1 MLEAGRFS
9 SLLGMMQL
17 LLGAFAFGDVTEDND
32 SADDFTVFITD
43 QCGRYST
50 GKLAPIFSHF
60 APKHYMAD
68 PAWTAIPAR
77 RINGTTYIADRCA
90 CF

>member
-1 MLEAGRFS
+1 MLEAGRFG

-50 GKLAPIFSHF
+50 GKLASIFSHF
-60 APKHYMAD
+60 APKHYMAAGVD
-68 PAWTAIPAR
+68 CHHRATHKW
-77 RINGTTYIADRCA
+77 TTYIADRCIR
-90 CF
+90 F